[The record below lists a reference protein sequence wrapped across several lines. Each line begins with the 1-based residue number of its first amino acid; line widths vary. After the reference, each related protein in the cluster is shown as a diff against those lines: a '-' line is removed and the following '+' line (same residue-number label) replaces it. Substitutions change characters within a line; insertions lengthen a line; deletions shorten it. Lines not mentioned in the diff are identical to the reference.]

1 MIRQARDRKP
11 DDPFARALRRSHGEP
26 EAEGTRAAAA
36 FALVA
41 EKVHQPHRQLTRIME
56 TAEEISKVTA
66 ESTKSSPTGENMASQ
81 QDRDARQDQ
90 GSRTEAA
97 RFSVLDRSRTR
108 EGHTDAEALR
118 DTVRLARELE
128 GLGYHRF
135 WVSEHHGVP
144 GVAGSAPTVLA
155 AAVAAATRT
164 IRVGT
169 GGVML
174 PNHQP
179 LVVAEQFGVLESLFP
194 GRIDMGLGRS
204 VGFTDGVRKALGRD
218 KGVAEDFAGQ
228 LEELL
233 GWFRG
238 TSPTGVHARPSEGLT
253 VPPFVLAMGEGATIA
268 ARAGLPMVIGDLRNR
283 EKMRRG
289 IDHYRARFRP
299 SPWAPEPY
307 VVVSGTIA
315 VAATPQEARRLLVP
329 EAWSMAYSRTHGT
342 FPPLPPAERVEALTM
357 SAKERGLYES
367 GLAGHLAGTEEQ
379 VAHELATL
387 LKETGAQE
395 VLVTTSTYDREA
407 LLDSYRRLARIIT
420 GVPLA

>member
-1 MIRQARDRKP
+1 MSSAIA
-11 DDPFARALRRSHGEP
+11 
-26 EAEGTRAAAA
+26 
-36 FALVA
+36 
-41 EKVHQPHRQLTRIME
+41 
-56 TAEEISKVTA
+56 
-66 ESTKSSPTGENMASQ
+66 ST
-81 QDRDARQDQ
+81 
-90 GSRTEAA
+90 

-118 DTVRLARELE
+118 DTVGLARELE
-128 GLGYHRF
+128 ALGYHRV

-155 AAVAAATRT
+155 AAVAGATRT

-204 VGFTDGVRKALGRD
+204 VGFTGGVRKALGRGKD
-218 KGVAEDFAGQ
+218 DAEDFEAQ
-228 LEELL
+228 LGELL

-238 TSPTGVHARPSEGLT
+238 TSPTGVHARPAEGLS
-253 VPPFVLAMGEGATIA
+253 VPAFVLAMGEGAAIA

-283 EKMRRG
+283 AKMQRG
-289 IDHYRARFRP
+289 IDHYRAHFRP
-299 SPWAPEPY
+299 SAWASEPY
-307 VVVSGTIA
+307 VVISGTVA
-315 VAATPQEARRLLVP
+315 VAATPEEARRLLVP

-357 SAKERGLYES
+357 TAKERGFYES
-367 GLAGHLAGTEEQ
+367 GLAGHIAGTEEQ
-379 VAHELATL
+379 VADELETV

-395 VLVTTSTYDREA
+395 VLVTTSTYDRSA
-407 LLDSYRRLARIIT
+407 LLESYRRLAK
-420 GVPLA
+420 LW

>member
-1 MIRQARDRKP
+1 MSSAIA
-11 DDPFARALRRSHGEP
+11 
-26 EAEGTRAAAA
+26 
-36 FALVA
+36 
-41 EKVHQPHRQLTRIME
+41 
-56 TAEEISKVTA
+56 
-66 ESTKSSPTGENMASQ
+66 ST
-81 QDRDARQDQ
+81 
-90 GSRTEAA
+90 

-118 DTVRLARELE
+118 DTVGLARELE
-128 GLGYHRF
+128 ALGYHRV

-155 AAVAAATRT
+155 AAVAGATRT

-174 PNHQP
+174 PNHRP

-204 VGFTDGVRKALGRD
+204 VGFTGGVRKALGRGKD
-218 KGVAEDFAGQ
+218 DAEDFEAQ
-228 LEELL
+228 LGELL

-238 TSPTGVHARPSEGLT
+238 TSPTGVHARPAEGLS
-253 VPPFVLAMGEGATIA
+253 VPAFVLAMGEGAAIA

-283 EKMRRG
+283 AKMQRG
-289 IDHYRARFRP
+289 IDHYRAHFQP
-299 SPWAPEPY
+299 SPWASEPY
-307 VVVSGTIA
+307 VVISGTVA
-315 VAATPQEARRLLVP
+315 VAATPEEARRLLVP

-357 SAKERGLYES
+357 TAKERGFYES
-367 GLAGHLAGTEEQ
+367 GLAGHIAGTEEQ
-379 VAHELATL
+379 VADELETV

-395 VLVTTSTYDREA
+395 VLVTTSTYDRSA
-407 LLDSYRRLARIIT
+407 LLESYRRLAK
-420 GVPLA
+420 LW